1 MFNCIVIIEIS
12 VINLKLLQSY
22 IKSGLYDTN
31 NGLTKNYMQAI
42 SRNTTLLIDDDGNN
56 IRIALENK
64 VRAVHFDTKNIKK

>member
-1 MFNCIVIIEIS
+1 MFSFIVIIEIS
-12 VINLKLLQSY
+12 VINLRLFQSY
-22 IKSGLYDTN
+22 RKSPLYDTN
-31 NGLTKNYMQAI
+31 NGLTKNCLQAI